1 MSRKDKL
8 LKRLL
13 AKPKDL
19 TYEELNS
26 LLRYFGYEEFKKG
39 KTSGS
44 RRAFVNRDSKHIIR
58 LHKPHPKNILKMY
71 QINEIIEELS
81 KQNLL

>member
-1 MSRKDKL
+1 MSKKGKL
-8 LKRLL
+8 LRRLL

-19 TYEELNS
+19 SFNELAS
-26 LLRYFGYEEFKKG
+26 LLKHFGYEEFKKG

-71 QINEIIEELS
+71 QINDVIDELS

>member
-1 MSRKDKL
+1 MSRRDKI

-19 TYEELNS
+19 TYDELAG
-26 LLRYFGYEEFKKG
+26 LLKHFGYDEYKKG

-44 RRAFVNRDSKHIIR
+44 RRAFVNGKSGHIIR
-58 LHKPHPKNILKMY
+58 LHRPHPKNILKMY
-71 QINEIIEELS
+71 QINDIIDELS
-81 KQNLL
+81 KQNLI